1 MNLIAYRTCKVPS
14 CIYQTGK
21 KPQRSGVQLSR
32 DSSVSASREPPET
45 SNITALRYRG
55 VEGGDPIFPVWHIL
69 IESRFIMR
77 FKNHIRHIKSTVNP
91 FPLLQVAITYFFVI
105 NLFNLRLDY
114 YFFSFPKKLFTFTY
128 PEGYKPFF
136 YNTNFRLT
144 YPSGTHKK
152 TFLLPW
158 QNEVYTGRFIF
169 HKSFFLSYFLL
180 SIFLAAIQRLI
191 PSTSS

>member
-21 KPQRSGVQLSR
+21 NPQRSDVQLSR

-55 VEGGDPIFPVWHIL
+55 VEGGDLIFPVWHIL

-114 YFFSFPKKLFTFTY
+114 YFFSFPKNFLHSRIQKGTSLF
-128 PEGYKPFF
+128 
-136 YNTNFRLT
+136 
-144 YPSGTHKK
+144 
-152 TFLLPW
+152 
-158 QNEVYTGRFIF
+158 FI
-169 HKSFFLSYFLL
+169 
-180 SIFLAAIQRLI
+180 IQI
-191 PSTSS
+191 SD